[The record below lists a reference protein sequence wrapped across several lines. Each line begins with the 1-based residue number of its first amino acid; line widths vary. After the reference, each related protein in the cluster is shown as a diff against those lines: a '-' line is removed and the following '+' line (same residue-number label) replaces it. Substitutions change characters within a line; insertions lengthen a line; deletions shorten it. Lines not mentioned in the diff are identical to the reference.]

1 MVSERLDV
9 IHMILNA
16 GLMVQFVMLLLFL
29 FSVASWAIILIKY
42 IQIRKAYKE
51 SAFFIEY
58 FWKSKDFS
66 ESFARAKGLQFSPIA
81 RVFRTAYLELRKIYT
96 ENTSR
101 GVAGTQNDR
110 PISLDEGVKG
120 FENVKRVL
128 HRAGNTESIRM
139 IQMVPFLATTGN
151 TAPFIGLFGTVW
163 GIMNSFHSIATQ
175 KGSAT
180 IAAVAPG
187 ISEALV
193 ATAAG
198 LAVAIPSVIAFNYFT
213 QKIRIIESEMD
224 SFSSDFLNIIER
236 ELVLSPAR
244 SEDGI
249 QP

>member
-42 IQIRKAYKE
+42 FQIRKAYQE

-66 ESFARAKGLQFSPIA
+66 DAFSRAKGLEFSPIA
-81 RVFRTAYLELRKIYT
+81 RAFRIAYLELRKIYT
-96 ENTSR
+96 EGLPKNSVDGNEKEITR
-101 GVAGTQNDR
+101 
-110 PISLDEGVKG
+110 DEGVKG
-120 FENVKRVL
+120 FENVKRAL
-128 HRAGNTESIRM
+128 HRSGNSESIRL

-163 GIMNSFHSIATQ
+163 GIMNSFHSIAFQ

-198 LAVAIPSVIAFNYFT
+198 LAVAIPAVIAFNYFT
-213 QKIRIIESEMD
+213 QKIRIIESELD

-236 ELVLSPAR
+236 ELILSR
-244 SEDGI
+244 EI
-249 QP
+249 

>member
-42 IQIRKAYKE
+42 FQIRKAYKE
-51 SAFFIEY
+51 SAFFVEY

-66 ESFARAKGLQFSPIA
+66 DAFSRAKGLQFSPIA
-81 RVFRTAYLELRKIYT
+81 RAFRIAYLELRKIYT
-96 ENTSR
+96 EGLRENKSDEKQISR
-101 GVAGTQNDR
+101 
-110 PISLDEGVKG
+110 DEGVKG
-120 FENVKRVL
+120 FENVKRAL
-128 HRAGNTESIRM
+128 HRSSNTESIRL

-163 GIMNSFHSIATQ
+163 GIMNSFHSIAYQ
-175 KGSAT
+175 KGTAS

-193 ATAAG
+193 ATAGG
-198 LAVAIPSVIAFNYFT
+198 LAVAIPAVIAFNYFT
-213 QKIRIIESEMD
+213 QKIRIIESELD

-236 ELVLSPAR
+236 DLILSKEVKNGTW
-244 SEDGI
+244 S
-249 QP
+249 

>member
-1 MVSERLDV
+1 MVSEKLDV

-16 GLMVQFVMLLLFL
+16 SLMVQFGMLLLFL

-42 IQIRKAYKE
+42 FQIRKAYKE
-51 SAFFIEY
+51 SAFFVEY

-66 ESFARAKGLQFSPIA
+66 DAFSRAKGLQFSPIA
-81 RVFRTAYLELRKIYT
+81 RAFRIAYLELRKVHT
-96 ENTSR
+96 EGLSR
-101 GVAGTQNDR
+101 GNQTDEKQSTR
-110 PISLDEGVKG
+110 DEGVIG
-120 FENVKRVL
+120 FENVKRAL
-128 HRAGNTESIRM
+128 HRSSNTESIRLTQM
-139 IQMVPFLATTGN
+139 IPFLATTGN

-163 GIMNSFHSIATQ
+163 GIMNSFHSIAFQ

-198 LAVAIPSVIAFNYFT
+198 LAVAIPAVIAYNYFT
-213 QKIRIIESEMD
+213 QKIRIIESELD

-236 ELVLSPAR
+236 ELILSR
-244 SEDGI
+244 EV
-249 QP
+249 

>member
-42 IQIRKAYKE
+42 FQIRKAYKE
-51 SAFFIEY
+51 SAFFVEY

-66 ESFARAKGLQFSPIA
+66 DAFSRAKGLQFSPIA
-81 RVFRTAYLELRKIYT
+81 RAFRIAYLELRKIYT
-96 ENTSR
+96 EGLPKNS
-101 GVAGTQNDR
+101 NDDDKQITR
-110 PISLDEGVKG
+110 DEGVKG
-120 FENVKRVL
+120 FENVKRAL
-128 HRAGNTESIRM
+128 HRSSNTESIRL

-163 GIMNSFHSIATQ
+163 GIMNSFHSIAFQ
-175 KGSAT
+175 KGAAT

-187 ISEALV
+187 ISEALI

-198 LAVAIPSVIAFNYFT
+198 LGVAIPAVIAFNYFT
-213 QKIRIIESEMD
+213 QKIRIIESELD

-236 ELVLSPAR
+236 ELILPREV
-244 SEDGI
+244 
-249 QP
+249 